1 MVTRSNY
8 PKNEVEACLS
18 VLVEFMTLLGEYR
31 ESIVLIGGWVP
42 YFLIERKK
50 HEHVGSLDIDA
61 AFDFNTISSEAY
73 NTILKLLKKRGY
85 QEGNQPFIFHRTIKV
100 ESGIEVTVEINLL
113 AGEYGGTSKSHRTQK
128 IQDVRARK
136 ARGCDLVFEHNF
148 LNIITAKMPDQA
160 TNRLTIKIADVIPF
174 LVMKGMALWD
184 RYKEKDAYDI
194 YFTISNY
201 PGGIQTLVNMFKPV
215 KSNRLV
221 TEGLGKI
228 KSKFIDIESPGPIWV
243 VNFEE
248 ITDEEE
254 KEIVKRDVFER
265 VNTFLDTLQIKP
277 FLDRQ
282 KLQIKDSEKS

>member
-18 VLVEFMTLLGEYR
+18 VLVEFMTILGEYR

-61 AFDFNTISSEAY
+61 AFNFNTISSETY
-73 NTILKLLKKRGY
+73 NTILELLKNRGY
-85 QEGNQPFIFHRTIKV
+85 REGNQPFIFHRIIKV
-100 ESGIEVTVEINLL
+100 ETGIEVTVEIDLL

-148 LNIITAKMPDQA
+148 LSTVTAKMPDQA
-160 TNRLTIKIADVIPF
+160 TNRLTIKIADVVPF

-184 RYKEKDAYDI
+184 RYKEKDVYDI

-201 PGGIQTLVNMFKPV
+201 PGGIQTLINIFKPV

-221 TEGLGKI
+221 IEGLGKI
-228 KSKFIDIESPGPIWV
+228 KSKFIDIESPGPSWV

-254 KEIVKRDVFER
+254 KEIMKRDVFER
-265 VNTFLDTLQIKP
+265 VNTFLDALQIKP

-282 KLQIKDSEKS
+282 K

>member
-61 AFDFNTISSEAY
+61 AFNFNTISSETY
-73 NTILKLLKKRGY
+73 NTILELLKNRGY
-85 QEGNQPFIFHRTIKV
+85 REGNQPFIFHRIIKV
-100 ESGIEVTVEINLL
+100 ETGIEVTVEIDLL

-148 LNIITAKMPDQA
+148 LSTVTAKMPDQA
-160 TNRLTIKIADVIPF
+160 TNRLTIKIADVVPF

-184 RYKEKDAYDI
+184 RYKEKDVYDI

-201 PGGIQTLVNMFKPV
+201 PGGIQTLINIFKPV

-221 TEGLGKI
+221 IEGLGKI

-254 KEIVKRDVFER
+254 KEIMKRDVFER
-265 VNTFLDTLQIKP
+265 VNTFLDALQIEP
-277 FLDRQ
+277 FLDKQ
-282 KLQIKDSEKS
+282 K

>member
-18 VLVEFMTLLGEYR
+18 VLVEFMTILGEYR

-61 AFDFNTISSEAY
+61 AFDFNSISSEAY

-85 QEGNQPFIFHRTIKV
+85 REGSQPFIFYRTIKV

-160 TNRLTIKIADVIPF
+160 TNQLTIKIADVIPF

-201 PGGIQTLVNMFKPV
+201 PGGIQTLVNIFKPV

-221 TEGLGKI
+221 IEGLGKI

-265 VNTFLDTLQIKP
+265 VNTFLDALHIKP
-277 FLDRQ
+277 F
-282 KLQIKDSEKS
+282 

>member
-1 MVTRSNY
+1 
-8 PKNEVEACLS
+8 
-18 VLVEFMTLLGEYR
+18 VLVEFMTILGEYR

-61 AFDFNTISSEAY
+61 AFNFNTISSETY
-73 NTILKLLKKRGY
+73 NTILELLKNRGY
-85 QEGNQPFIFHRTIKV
+85 REGNQPFIFHRIIKV
-100 ESGIEVTVEINLL
+100 ETGIEVTVEIDLL

-148 LNIITAKMPDQA
+148 LSTVTAKMPDQA
-160 TNRLTIKIADVIPF
+160 TNRLTIKIADVVPF

-184 RYKEKDAYDI
+184 RYKEKDVYDI

-201 PGGIQTLVNMFKPV
+201 PGGIQTLINIFKPV

-221 TEGLGKI
+221 IEGLGKI

-254 KEIVKRDVFER
+254 KEIMKRDVFER
-265 VNTFLDTLQIKP
+265 VNTFLDALQIEP
-277 FLDRQ
+277 FLDKQ
-282 KLQIKDSEKS
+282 K

>member
-18 VLVEFMTLLGEYR
+18 VLFEFMTILGEYR

-61 AFDFNTISSEAY
+61 AFDFNSISSEAY

-85 QEGNQPFIFHRTIKV
+85 REGSQPFIFYRTIKV

-148 LNIITAKMPDQA
+148 LNTITAKMPDQA
-160 TNRLTIKIADVIPF
+160 TNQITIKIADVIPF

-201 PGGIQTLVNMFKPV
+201 PGGIQTLVNIFKPV

-221 TEGLGKI
+221 IEGLGKI

-265 VNTFLDTLQIKP
+265 VNTFLDALHIKP
-277 FLDRQ
+277 F
-282 KLQIKDSEKS
+282 

>member
-18 VLVEFMTLLGEYR
+18 VLVEFMTILGEYR

-61 AFDFNTISSEAY
+61 AFNFNTISSETY
-73 NTILKLLKKRGY
+73 NTILELLKNRGY
-85 QEGNQPFIFHRTIKV
+85 REGNQPFIFHRIIKV
-100 ESGIEVTVEINLL
+100 ETGIEVTVEIDLL

-148 LNIITAKMPDQA
+148 LSTVTAKMPDQA
-160 TNRLTIKIADVIPF
+160 TNRLTIKIADVVPF

-184 RYKEKDAYDI
+184 RYKEKDVYDI

-201 PGGIQTLVNMFKPV
+201 PGGIQTLINIFKPV

-221 TEGLGKI
+221 IEGLGKI

-254 KEIVKRDVFER
+254 KEIMKRDVFER
-265 VNTFLDTLQIKP
+265 VNTFLDALQIEP
-277 FLDRQ
+277 FLDKQ
-282 KLQIKDSEKS
+282 K

>member
-85 QEGNQPFIFHRTIKV
+85 QEGNQPFVFHRTIKV

-160 TNRLTIKIADVIPF
+160 TNQLTIKIADVIPF

-254 KEIVKRDVFER
+254 KDIVKRDVFER
-265 VNTFLDTLQIKP
+265 VNTFLDALQIKP